1 MLELPAYAKIN
12 LTFEVLG
19 RRGDGF
25 HQITTIMQTI
35 GLADVLRIEEDS
47 ELRVECEYPELAGE
61 QNLVW
66 RAAVALAEAAGVGP
80 NARITIEKHIP
91 VAMGLGGGSSD
102 AAAALL
108 GLNRLW
114 DLGLS
119 LEELAVTAAGLG
131 SDVPFFLW
139 GGTALA
145 QGRGEQITSLPPL
158 PPLAVTL
165 VFPDLLIPNKTA
177 TMYSRLTPAQFSDG
191 GVTRQMTQ
199 ILTSGQFVR
208 ESVSGLVFNA
218 FSDVAAWSYPRLME
232 FRRLVADQGGPVLH
246 LCGAGPAL
254 FALPSSEEEH
264 QSIAELLQPHRAG
277 VYLVST
283 VPPDRC
289 GMGSL
294 PEGV

>member
-1 MLELPAYAKIN
+1 MEVPAYAKFN

-19 RRGDGF
+19 RRSDGF
-25 HQITTIMQTI
+25 HEITTIMQTI
-35 GLADVLRIEEDS
+35 GLADVLRIERDS
-47 ELRVECEYPELAGE
+47 KLSVECDYPELAGE

-66 RAAVALAEAAGVGP
+66 RAAIELAKAGNVEP

-91 VAMGLGGGSSD
+91 VSMGLGGGSSD

-119 LEELAVTAAGLG
+119 HEELASIAVGLG
-131 SDVPFFLW
+131 SDVSFFLW

-165 VFPDLLIPNKTA
+165 VFPDLLIPSKTA
-177 TMYSRLTPAQFSDG
+177 TMYSRLTRAQFSDG
-191 GVTRQMTQ
+191 GVTRQMIQ
-199 ILTSGQFVR
+199 ILTAGQFVR

-218 FSDVAAWSYPRLME
+218 FSDVAAWSYPVLME
-232 FRRLVADQGGPVLH
+232 FRRKVADQGGPPMH

-254 FALPSSEEEH
+254 FTLPSSEEEH
-264 QSIAELLQPHRAG
+264 QRIAELLQPYGAG

-283 VPPDRC
+283 VPSDKC
-289 GMGSL
+289 GVGSL
-294 PEGV
+294 PDGA

>member
-1 MLELPAYAKIN
+1 MEVPAYAKLN

-19 RRGDGF
+19 RRSDGF

-35 GLADVLRIEEDS
+35 GLADVLRIEWDS
-47 ELRVECEYPELAGE
+47 RLRVECEYPELAGE

-66 RAAVALAEAAGVGP
+66 RAAVELAKAGKVEP
-80 NARITIEKHIP
+80 EARITIEKHIP

-119 LEELAVTAAGLG
+119 LEELASIAAGLG
-131 SDVPFFLW
+131 SDVSFFLW

-177 TMYSRLTPAQFSDG
+177 TMYSRLTLSQFSDG
-191 GVTRQMTQ
+191 GVTRQMIQ
-199 ILTSGQFVR
+199 ILTAGQFVR

-218 FSDVAAWSYPRLME
+218 FSDVAAWSYPQLME
-232 FRRLVADQGGPVLH
+232 FRRKVADQGGPAMH

-254 FALPSSEEEH
+254 FTLPSSEEEH
-264 QSIAELLQPHRAG
+264 QRIAELLQPYGAG

-289 GMGSL
+289 GVGSL
-294 PEGV
+294 PGGA